1 MTGEVR
7 NALLVFVG
15 GVLVLVV
22 ADGTYLHYVRPAAAP
37 LVLVAG
43 LVIIVLA
50 LIDVVR
56 DLQGRPDPAAHGADG
71 DGLGHDGTGHHE
83 TGRVAWLLLLPVLTV
98 LLVSPPAL
106 GSDAVDLAGGRT
118 APTAAVPADDP
129 LPPGDAPVLAVVDF
143 VSRVAAMSSSG
154 RAGQAGPLV
163 GRDVT
168 LTGFVVPARTGPG
181 TDLTRLVI
189 SCCAADASP
198 VRVHLADPVGALV
211 PRMAAPS
218 QGDRWLRV
226 RGRLVTGTGTAAD
239 GFVPTIRVVDA
250 ADVPPAVPAYEY

>member
-1 MTGEVR
+1 M
-7 NALLVFVG
+7 
-15 GVLVLVV
+15 
-22 ADGTYLHYVRPAAAP
+22 RPAAAP

-98 LLVSPPAL
+98 LLVSPSAL

-198 VRVHLADPVGALV
+198 VRVHLADPAGALV

-218 QGDRWLRV
+218 QETAGSACGAGSSPAQ
-226 RGRLVTGTGTAAD
+226 GRPRTGSCPRSASSTPRTSHPRCP
-239 GFVPTIRVVDA
+239 PTSTEPRRRLNLSSCEVLTF
-250 ADVPPAVPAYEY
+250 